1 MLNKIHELISQSSL
15 TEVTP
20 KSKEPIS
27 KELSNKLHE
36 LSLQLA
42 TAEVDLKDMKTHLEE
57 LRHRKES
64 LIEEIATFIS
74 VLQVR
79 ENTNTEFVNKNLET
93 LRLQLSEVL
102 LSIKLLEIKYEWL
115 EARRDALFAELWS
128 YTDMDKLVEE
138 EVPIFRDEN

>member
-102 LSIKLLEIKYEWL
+102 LSIKLLEIKY
-115 EARRDALFAELWS
+115 FAELWS